1 MPLLR
6 KGSTTTV
13 ELAAGE
19 VISLTTGGTIVQ
31 ITDGI
36 SSNGYDF
43 TRWPVNLGPFT
54 NAEMFTI
61 NATDADITYT
71 VSRTDAYSVRLV
83 KTLFADLP
91 TIGVTG
97 TIYQTEDGWFR
108 WEDIDGTYKDTAD
121 AADIPLA
128 PVNDT
133 APVIAGDDEVDA
145 VIAVTSNGV
154 WDNRPDAVFTYQW
167 QISGVD
173 VDGAT
178 GSTLVVPEAAV
189 GEDITCDVTATN
201 AVGSTMAV
209 SNFISIPGE

>member
-6 KGSTTTV
+6 KGNATTV

-61 NATDADITYT
+61 AASIADITYT
-71 VSRTDAYSVRLV
+71 VSRDDAVPMRLITV
-83 KTLFADLP
+83 AAGDLP
-91 TIGVTG
+91 AVGEVG
-97 TIYQTEDGWFR
+97 TIYETELGWYR
-108 WEDIDGTYKDTAD
+108 WSQIDGVMKFVGDD
-121 AADIPLA
+121 ADIPLA

-154 WDNRPDAVFTYQW
+154 WDNRPDAAFTYQW

-173 VDGAT
+173 VEGAT
-178 GSTLVVPEAAV
+178 GSTFVVPEAAV